1 MLLVLFG
8 APATTHILPTV
19 LCAMH
24 TALLAVAP
32 LVYKYRLEGR
42 VWREILGGRA
52 VVEECFAGGVGAL
65 VGAWIGAV
73 PIPLGMFSLFS
84 LILRIRIVFFEGV
97 G

>member
-1 MLLVLFG
+1 V
-8 APATTHILPTV
+8 
-19 LCAMH
+19 
-24 TALLAVAP
+24 VAP

-52 VVEECFAGGVGAL
+52 VVEECFAGAVGAL
-65 VGAWIGAV
+65 VGAWVGAV

-84 LILRIRIVFFEGV
+84 LSFADFEDLDCLFFEGV

>member
-24 TALLAVAP
+24 AALLVVAP
-32 LVYKYRLEGR
+32 LVYKYHLEGR

-52 VVEECFAGGVGAL
+52 VVEESFAGAVGAL
-65 VGAWIGAV
+65 VGAWLGAV

-84 LILRIRIVFFEGV
+84 LSLSR
-97 G
+97 

>member
-1 MLLVLFG
+1 M
-8 APATTHILPTV
+8 
-19 LCAMH
+19 
-24 TALLAVAP
+24 VAP

-52 VVEECFAGGVGAL
+52 VVEECFAGAVGAL
-65 VGAWIGAV
+65 VGAWVGAV

-84 LILRIRIVFFEGV
+84 LSFADFEDLDCLFFEGV